1 MFPASCVLSF
11 PVTNLKTFHFLKAH
25 LLNVFDNTKS
35 VKFHEK
41 DYDRILAVISCEG
54 EKVDVSS
61 KTLLQII
68 VSFSTDLNI

>member
-1 MFPASCVLSF
+1 M
-11 PVTNLKTFHFLKAH
+11 
-25 LLNVFDNTKS
+25 NVFDNTKS

-61 KTLLQII
+61 WTLFQII
-68 VSFSTDLNI
+68 VSFSTDLNV